1 MIGLTSWGVD
11 MSGSVQAFSEYQN
24 YDTVMLYADSI
35 QTGKKTA
42 CVELKQAAERF
53 FRDLKNLEYDFRP
66 EYAEFVI
73 QLIESTIV
81 HVKGTKTG
89 KPFLLEPWEKF
100 IVYGILIFYIP
111 GTNERRIKEAFIFI
125 PRKNGK
131 TMFVA
136 ALAWALALLSARSGA
151 VIYIAAA
158 ALKQAMQS
166 YNDICDNL
174 TQNIY
179 NSKKEAQ
186 AEGWR
191 ILDNNM
197 SHSIENKD
205 VAGGSVYIEAL
216 AANEDAHDS
225 LNCNIAIIDELHA
238 LKRAKQYNIIRE
250 ATKAYTNKLV
260 IGISTAGDDMTSF
273 CYRRLQMCVRILEL
287 EIEDEFAEQIF
298 IFICRAEE
306 DENGNV
312 DFTNPYQ
319 HEIANPNY
327 GVTIRP
333 ADILAQSLEA
343 QNDPQQRKDFLA
355 KSLNIYTQSMR
366 AYFNIKEF
374 QKSDRAYNWTLDEL
388 MKLPV
393 KWYGGADLSKLHD
406 LSATA
411 LYGTYND
418 VDIIIPHCWF
428 PITAAIQKAD
438 EDNIPLFG
446 WQDDGWLDMS
456 NDETVNHAD
465 IVNWFVG
472 RRKAGFK
479 IAQVGHDRKFCRE
492 YFLGMKKAGFKIIDQ
507 PQYFYKKSEGF
518 RHIEAKAKAGKLY
531 YLHAEPFEY
540 CVMNVKAIE
549 KTDDMIQYEKIM
561 PNLRIDVFDAAV
573 FACIRMLENM
583 EKSERDKEWLE

>member
-1 MIGLTSWGVD
+1 MALSEIADIEIGGSYWHEVREYVD
-11 MSGSVQAFSEYQN
+11 AVVSGRKNAC
-24 YDTVMLYADSI
+24 
-35 QTGKKTA
+35 KKLRLA
-42 CVELKQAAERF
+42 CKRF
-53 FRDLKNLEYDFRP
+53 VRDLQSGRWDIDC
-66 EYAEFVI
+66 AEADYVI
-73 QLIESTIV
+73 TTIETSFSHRQGERLDGTPL
-81 HVKGTKTG
+81 KGT
-89 KPFLLEPWEKF
+89 PLLLEPWEKF
-100 IVYGILIFYIP
+100 IVYGILVFYVR
-111 GTNERRIKEAFIFI
+111 GSSERRIKEAFIFI

-136 ALAWALALLSARSGA
+136 ALAWSLALLSARSGA

-158 ALKQAMQS
+158 SLKQAMQS
-166 YNDICDNL
+166 YNDISDNL

-179 NSKKEAQ
+179 RNKKEAQ
-186 AEGWR
+186 DEGWR

-216 AANEDAHDS
+216 AANPDTQDS

-273 CYRRLQMCVRILEL
+273 CYKRLQMCVRILEL
-287 EIEDEFAEQIF
+287 EIEDEFAEQLF
-298 IFICRAEE
+298 IFICSAEE

-355 KSLNIYTQSMR
+355 KSMNIYTQSMR

-507 PQYFYKKSEGF
+507 PQYFCEKSEGF

-549 KTDDMIQYEKIM
+549 KTDDMVQYEKIM

-583 EKSERDKEWLE
+583 EKSERGKEWLE

>member
-1 MIGLTSWGVD
+1 M
-11 MSGSVQAFSEYQN
+11 
-24 YDTVMLYADSI
+24 
-35 QTGKKTA
+35 
-42 CVELKQAAERF
+42 
-53 FRDLKNLEYDFRP
+53 
-66 EYAEFVI
+66 
-73 QLIESTIV
+73 
-81 HVKGTKTG
+81 
-89 KPFLLEPWEKF
+89 
-100 IVYGILIFYIP
+100 
-111 GTNERRIKEAFIFI
+111 
-125 PRKNGK
+125 
-131 TMFVA
+131 
-136 ALAWALALLSARSGA
+136 
-151 VIYIAAA
+151 
-158 ALKQAMQS
+158 
-166 YNDICDNL
+166 
-174 TQNIY
+174 
-179 NSKKEAQ
+179 
-186 AEGWR
+186 
-191 ILDNNM
+191 
-197 SHSIENKD
+197 
-205 VAGGSVYIEAL
+205 AGGSVYIEAL
-216 AANEDAHDS
+216 AANPDTQDS

-273 CYRRLQMCVRILEL
+273 CYKRLQMCVRILEL
-287 EIEDEFAEQIF
+287 EIEDEFAEQLF
-298 IFICRAEE
+298 VFICRAEE

-333 ADILAQSLEA
+333 ADILAQALEA

-388 MKLPV
+388 MRLPV

-549 KTDDMIQYEKIM
+549 KTDDMVQYEKIM

>member
-1 MIGLTSWGVD
+1 MASSELADIEIGGNYWNEVREYVD
-11 MSGSVQAFSEYQN
+11 AVVSGRKN
-24 YDTVMLYADSI
+24 
-35 QTGKKTA
+35 A
-42 CVELKQAAERF
+42 CKELRLACKRF
-53 FRDLKNLEYDFRP
+53 VCDLKSGKWDIDC
-66 EYAEFVI
+66 AEADYVI
-73 QLIESTIV
+73 TTIETSFT
-81 HVKGTKTG
+81 HRQGERLDGTPLKGT
-89 KPFLLEPWEKF
+89 PLLLEPWEKF
-100 IVYGILIFYIP
+100 VVYGILVFYVR
-111 GTNERRIKEAFIFI
+111 GSSERRIKEAFIFI

-136 ALAWALALLSARSGA
+136 ALAWSLALLSARSGA

-158 ALKQAMQS
+158 SLKQAMQS
-166 YNDICDNL
+166 YNDISDNL
-174 TQNIY
+174 TQCIY
-179 NSKKEAQ
+179 RNKKEAQ
-186 AEGWR
+186 DEGWR

-216 AANEDAHDS
+216 AANPDTQDS

-273 CYRRLQMCVRILEL
+273 CYKRLQMCVRILEL
-287 EIEDEFAEQIF
+287 EIEDEFAEQLF
-298 IFICRAEE
+298 IFVCRAEE

-388 MKLPV
+388 MKLPI

-465 IVNWFVG
+465 IVNWFVE